1 MNLRDLLH
9 MMIQKK
15 ASDLHLK
22 EGRPPIMRI
31 DGRLTPLDMEIL
43 SNGDMREIIYSLTDE
58 KTRKKFDE
66 TNEMD
71 LAYNL
76 EGVARFRA
84 NAFKQMGKLEAV
96 LRAIPVKI
104 PSLEEIN
111 MPSVLKEIAL
121 FPRGLVLVTGTTG
134 SGKSTT
140 LAAMINAINE
150 TYNHHIV
157 TIEDPIEFV
166 HTDKKCSITQREV
179 GLDTESFATA
189 LRYVLRQ
196 DPDVI
201 LIGEMRDAI
210 TVGTAISAAETGH
223 MVFSTLHTM
232 DTVQTIN
239 RILDFFPKEQQAQ
252 VRIQLAG
259 ALKAV
264 ISLRLV
270 EKITGGRVPAAE
282 IMVATST
289 VKGYIEEG
297 KLGAIRDLIKDGE
310 KDGMQTFD
318 QSLIKL
324 YKQGLITVE
333 DAKRNATSPQEI
345 DLAMKGIT
353 TSKASAQSILDTMM
367 KEQNQKEVKAE
378 LQKGKSLLSQN
389 KFQEAYELYEK
400 LMGKYPD
407 LKEAQDGINIAKKN
421 LNSEAF
427 AQNIKNILAEGL
439 NIYKKG
445 NIQGAIVKWQE
456 GLQMDPTNQQ
466 LANYIKSAEENM
478 KLAAMIPGMIN
489 EGVEIYKT
497 GRVEDA
503 IAKWGEVLKLDANNA
518 QAKGYIASAQ
528 QKLAELKEKKEME
541 NSMAAASAALAAGS
555 YMEAMMLFK
564 HIYEAKPGNVEAQKG
579 FETARAKLMSES
591 FGSDVEAEIANE
603 AFRKSIDMVVAENYF
618 EALKELKKAAEKR
631 PLDKKLKDHM
641 ERVKAT
647 LKARLESL
655 MAKVDEA
662 YRVRNIFLAI
672 ENANRI
678 LFIDPS
684 NEFALKYVRDIKPLI
699 EAETDK
705 MYKQAVEMITT
716 ARNKEAKAL
725 LESIIKVDPSHVS
738 AAKRLAEVNESLKG
752 Q

>member
-1 MNLRDLLH
+1 MNLRELLH
-9 MMIQKK
+9 LMIQKK

-31 DGRLTPLDMEIL
+31 DGKLTPLEMDIL
-43 SNGDMREIIYSLTDE
+43 SNSDMKDIIYSLTDE
-58 KTRKKFDE
+58 KTRKKFEE

-84 NAFKQMGKLEAV
+84 NAFRQMGKLEAV

-121 FPRGLVLVTGTTG
+121 YPRGLVLVTGTTG

-150 TYNHHIV
+150 TYYHHIV

-179 GLDTESFATA
+179 GLDTDSFGSA
-189 LRYVLRQ
+189 LKYVLRQ

-239 RILDFFPKEQQAQ
+239 RILDFFPKEQQNQ

-259 ALKAV
+259 ALRAV

-270 EKITGGRVPAAE
+270 EKISGGRVPAAE
-282 IMVATST
+282 IMIATST

-324 YKQGLITVE
+324 YKQGLITIE

-345 DLAMKGIT
+345 ELAMKGIT
-353 TSKASAQSILDTMM
+353 SSRASAQSILDTMM
-367 KEQNQKEVKAE
+367 KEQTQKELKAE
-378 LQKGKSLLSQN
+378 LQKGKALLSQN
-389 KFQEAYELYEK
+389 KFQEAHELYEK
-400 LMGKYPD
+400 LLAKYPD
-407 LKEAQDGINIAKKN
+407 VKEAQEGINIAKKN

-427 AQNIKNILAEGL
+427 AQTIKNILMEGL

-456 GLQMDPTNQQ
+456 GLQMDPSNQQ
-466 LANYIKSAEENM
+466 LLNYIKSAQENL
-478 KLAAMIPGMIN
+478 KLASMIPGMIN
-489 EGVEIYKT
+489 EGLEIYKT
-497 GRVEDA
+497 GRIDEA
-503 IAKWGEVLKLDANNA
+503 IAKWSEVLKVDPNNV
-518 QAKGYIASAQ
+518 QAKGYISSAQ
-528 QKLAELKEKKEME
+528 QKAAELREKKEIE
-541 NSMAAASAALAAGS
+541 SSLAAAAAAAASGS
-555 YMEAMMLFK
+555 FIEAMMLYK
-564 HIYEAKPGNVEAQKG
+564 HIVDIKPSVVEAKNG
-579 FETARAKLMSES
+579 FEEARAKLMAES
-591 FGSDVEAEIANE
+591 FGNDVEAELANE
-603 AFRKSIDMVVAENYF
+603 AFRRSIDLVIKENYF
-618 EALKELKKAAEKR
+618 EAIKEIKKAAEKR
-631 PLDKKLKDHM
+631 PLDKKLKDYM
-641 ERVKAT
+641 EKVKAA
-647 LKARLESL
+647 LKSRLESL
-655 MAKVDEA
+655 MVKTDEA
-662 YRVRNIFLAI
+662 YRSRNIFAAV
-672 ENANRI
+672 EYANSI
-678 LFIDPS
+678 LRIDPA
-684 NEFALKYVRDIKPLI
+684 NEFALKYIRDIKPMI
-699 EAETDK
+699 DAETDR
-705 MYKQAVEMITT
+705 MYKQAVELIT
-716 ARNKEAKAL
+716 NMKLKEAKEI
-725 LESIIKVDPSHVS
+725 LEKILKADPSHVT
-738 AAKRLAEVNESLKG
+738 AAKRLQEVNESIKG
-752 Q
+752 